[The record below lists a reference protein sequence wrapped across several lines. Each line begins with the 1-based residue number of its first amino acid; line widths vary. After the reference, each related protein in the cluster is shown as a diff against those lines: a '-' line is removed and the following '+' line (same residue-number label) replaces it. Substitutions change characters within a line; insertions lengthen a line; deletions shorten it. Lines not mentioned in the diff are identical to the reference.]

1 MMIINDKIREL
12 MKGYP
17 TVSDKYNVAGGVLM
31 GADPVQFGGLVKFA
45 AQNGYFEAIDATQTI
60 ASVSE
65 IAGFVLATN
74 VKLATEWPGKTVQVL
89 PGEAFNLLING
100 LMAVELGNGAKPAD
114 IKSNAAV
121 YVTAAG
127 AITTANDAG
136 KLGADPIPNVVF
148 TGMYENVGTSDAP
161 KYLAEIL
168 VK

>member
-1 MMIINDKIREL
+1 MLIINDKIREL

-17 TVSDKYNVAGGVLM
+17 TVSDKYNVAGGVLA
-31 GADPVQFGGLVKFA
+31 GANSVQFGGLVKFSN
-45 AQNGYFEAIDATQTI
+45 QNGYFEAINATNVI

-74 VKLATEWPGKTVQVL
+74 VKLATEWPGKTVEVL

-100 LMAVELGNGAKPAD
+100 FMAVELGSGAKTAD
-114 IKSNAAV
+114 IKPNAGV

-127 AITTANDAG
+127 AVTTSTDTG
-136 KLGADPIPNVVF
+136 KLGSAAIPNVVF
-148 TGMYENVGTSDAP
+148 TGVYENIGTAEAP